1 MAELDRCGPSE
12 RAHIAH
18 DVGVSSADLSILAGK
33 WPNSAD
39 LLLRRMDESNLDATE
54 IKKAEPQVIRDLQR
68 TCSFCMS
75 KRKCSHDLATKP
87 SDPAW
92 QSYCPNTTTLKALIA
107 ERATRGDTRT
117 A

>member
-1 MAELDRCGPSE
+1 MAELDYCGPSE

-18 DVGVSSADLSILAGK
+18 DVGVSSADLRILAGK
-33 WPNSAD
+33 WPHSAD
-39 LLLRRMDESNLDATE
+39 LLLRRMEESKLDAAE
-54 IKKAEPQVIRDLQR
+54 IKQVEPQVIRDLQR

-75 KRKCSHDLATKP
+75 KRKCTHDLASNP

-92 QSYCPNTTTLKALIA
+92 ETYCPNATTLNALIT
-107 ERATRGDTRT
+107 ERAKPGLMRG

>member
-1 MAELDRCGPSE
+1 MAELDYCGPSE

-18 DVGVSSADLSILAGK
+18 DVGVSSSDLCILAGK

-39 LLLRRMDESNLDATE
+39 PLLRRMEE
-54 IKKAEPQVIRDLQR
+54 IKLGAAEIKQVEPQVIRDLQR

-75 KRKCSHDLATKP
+75 KRKCTHDLASKP

-92 QSYCPNTTTLKALIA
+92 ETYCPNATTLKALIA
-107 ERATRGDTRT
+107 ERANSSRATE